1 MTPAR
6 RNPNA
11 EWKPQDVM
19 MAVTCGTA
27 CLCLIILVSGTAYGL
42 ITNKIDPKALGGI
55 TGLWRG
61 TGVVGL
67 AFILYFVLR
76 LQLRPRK

>member
-1 MTPAR
+1 MEAAR
-6 RNPNA
+6 CDHGNDLRYRLPLSDDSRFRNSLRPD
-11 EWKPQDVM
+11 K
-19 MAVTCGTA
+19 
-27 CLCLIILVSGTAYGL
+27 LISD
-42 ITNKIDPKALGGI
+42 KIDPKALGGI